1 MDTPTPKPSK
11 RKRMADMMHDPIDPE
26 NSGSDIRPGDIVRY
40 NKALHEV
47 VRMECDVETGQLYV
61 ILFGDKKKK
70 RIPIEDVELIDLAGA
85 RAKDYEDMEL
95 TEEQA
100 QEILKAVEKV
110 SQKMQALQTKSI
122 ILSSSQEE
130 LKHDL
135 HLLMQMRFG
144 YEWIA
149 PKFPNP
155 VIATQSGYGLTTV
168 LLALREQVG
177 VDYVC
182 ITPQSWICIGA
193 SKTGTIEHL
202 AERLKGN
209 KPAIIQLK
217 NLHTFNTSGQ
227 REDSTWMTAVK
238 EEIKM
243 LLSGKAPS
251 CHNAFIVGS
260 GYWDVIDGKVK
271 IEDDTYE
278 DSWSKTAKQ
287 DTSVLKYFASK
298 PMIMEGPS
306 KKDCKIIFQDLTQDE
321 NANASFSTFYELGE
335 KLLQYRMDKP
345 MDFLPKSLDR

>member
-1 MDTPTPKPSK
+1 
-11 RKRMADMMHDPIDPE
+11 MMHDPIDPE
-26 NSGSDIRPGDIVRY
+26 NNDPSIQPGDIVRY
-40 NKALHEV
+40 NKGLHEV

-70 RIPIEDVELIDLAGA
+70 RIPVEDVELIDLAGA
-85 RAKDYEDMEL
+85 RAKDYEDMQL
-95 TEEQA
+95 TKEQEE
-100 QEILKAVEKV
+100 EIFKAVDEAAK
-110 SQKMQALQTKSI
+110 KMKALQTKSI
-122 ILSSSQEE
+122 ILSASQEE
-130 LKHDL
+130 LKQNI

-144 YEWIA
+144 YEWLA

-155 VIATQSGYGLTTV
+155 IITTQSGYGLTTV
-168 LLALREQVG
+168 LLSLRDEVG
-177 VDYVC
+177 IDYVC
-182 ITPQSWICIGA
+182 LTPQSWICIGA

-251 CHNAFIVGS
+251 CHNAFVIGS
-260 GYWDVIDGKVK
+260 GYWDVEGGKVK
-271 IEDDTYE
+271 IEDETYE
-278 DSWSKTAKQ
+278 DSWNKTSKQ
-287 DTSVLKYFASK
+287 DTSILKFFSHNL
-298 PMIMEGPS
+298 MIMEGPN
-306 KKDCKIIFQDLTQDE
+306 KKDCEIIFKDLTKDE
-321 NANASFSTFYELGE
+321 RASASFSNFYELGE

-345 MDFLPKSLDR
+345 MEFLPKSLDR